1 MKDIAAVVAANLDLE
16 EEVAGLEEEVMTLE
30 HHKKS
35 RDLLQQQINCLAPVV
50 AKLQATQGN
59 WANTNVVLIFA
70 LCSLSQKGIF
80 LKVMEI
86 QTPVEPAPDFMTSQ
100 SLCTTRIPAGH
111 SWRKNNRKSHCSA
124 EDRTVAGQTIQ
135 LKTEQQQWLHHR
147 PVLIFARI
155 NFG

>member
-59 WANTNVVLIFA
+59 
-70 LCSLSQKGIF
+70 
-80 LKVMEI
+80 
-86 QTPVEPAPDFMTSQ
+86 
-100 SLCTTRIPAGH
+100 
-111 SWRKNNRKSHCSA
+111 
-124 EDRTVAGQTIQ
+124 
-135 LKTEQQQWLHHR
+135 
-147 PVLIFARI
+147 
-155 NFG
+155 